1 MAINKHLLKNYLL
14 IWGAVFTGILIVY
27 QTQSSKNPM
36 VRSRLERVEP
46 FQNKPKMDD
55 SVEKIDDLE
64 PADATLNQ
72 PREPYSLLKDV
83 LPISSERTSPTS
95 QRCYEA
101 DFQPRLEKT
110 GNYRQLTNNYKRA
123 APDSCSSAL
132 HEFVMSFY
140 KVDPIV

>member
-1 MAINKHLLKNYLL
+1 MKNYLL
-14 IWGAVFTGILIVY
+14 VWGVIFGAILLIY
-27 QTQSSKNPM
+27 QTQAHGNPV

-46 FQNKPKMDD
+46 FQNAPKVEDA
-55 SVEKIDDLE
+55 VEKMPGVDPD
-64 PADATLNQ
+64 DATLSK

-83 LPISSERTSPTS
+83 LPVATQRMSPTS

-123 APDSCSSAL
+123 APDSCSAPL
-132 HEFVMSFY
+132 HETVLSFY
-140 KVDPIV
+140 KVEPLA